1 MAHQPTDPTSIAEI
15 SRRLEL
21 TRRALGLTQVMMG
34 RLMGTISNGQAWG
47 NYESGKRR
55 ISVDHA
61 LALSQN
67 VGLPLDW
74 IYQGRMVNLP
84 PELREKIQHLMLEA
98 PPQTLTRRLRHAGK
112 EPQAG
117 AHARRT
123 STRPGGASRK

>member
-15 SRRLEL
+15 GRRLEL

-34 RLMGTISNGQAWG
+34 RLMGAVSNGQAWG

-67 VGLPLDW
+67 LGLPLDW

-84 PELREKIQHLMLEA
+84 PELREKIQHFMLEA
-98 PPQTLTRRLRHAGK
+98 QPRTLTRRLRPAGK
-112 EPQAG
+112 EPPLG
-117 AHARRT
+117 VPSRRT
-123 STRPGGASRK
+123 STRRGGASRK

>member
-1 MAHQPTDPTSIAEI
+1 MAHQPIDPTSIAEI
-15 SRRLEL
+15 GRRLEL

-34 RLMGTISNGQAWG
+34 RLMGAVSNGQAWG

-67 VGLPLDW
+67 LGLPLDW

-98 PPQTLTRRLRHAGK
+98 QPQTLTRRLRPAGK
-112 EPQAG
+112 EPPLEVPS
-117 AHARRT
+117 RRT
-123 STRPGGASRK
+123 STRRGGASRK

>member
-1 MAHQPTDPTSIAEI
+1 MVRAPSDPTSIAEI

-98 PPQTLTRRLRHAGK
+98 PPQTLTRRLRHAGN
-112 EPQAG
+112 EPPAG
-117 AHARRT
+117 SPARRI
-123 STRPGGASRK
+123 STRRGGASRK

>member
-1 MAHQPTDPTSIAEI
+1 MAHQPIDPTSIAEI
-15 SRRLEL
+15 GRRLEL

-34 RLMGTISNGQAWG
+34 RLMGAVSNGQAWG

-67 VGLPLDW
+67 LGLPLDW

-98 PPQTLTRRLRHAGK
+98 QPQTLTRRLRPAGK
-112 EPQAG
+112 EPPAVSP
-117 AHARRT
+117 ARRT

>member
-1 MAHQPTDPTSIAEI
+1 MAHQPIDPTSIAEI
-15 SRRLEL
+15 GRRLEL
-21 TRRALGLTQVMMG
+21 TRQALGLTQVMMG
-34 RLMGTISNGQAWG
+34 RLMGAVSNGQAWG

-67 VGLPLDW
+67 LGLPLDW

-98 PPQTLTRRLRHAGK
+98 QPQTLTRRLRPAGK
-112 EPQAG
+112 EPPAVSP
-117 AHARRT
+117 ARRT

>member
-1 MAHQPTDPTSIAEI
+1 MAHQPMDPTSIAEI
-15 SRRLEL
+15 GRRLEL
-21 TRRALGLTQVMMG
+21 TRQALGLTQVMMG
-34 RLMGTISNGQAWG
+34 RLMGAVSNGQAWG

-67 VGLPLDW
+67 LGLPLDW

-98 PPQTLTRRLRHAGK
+98 QPQTLTRRLRPAGK
-112 EPQAG
+112 EPPAVSP
-117 AHARRT
+117 ARRT

>member
-1 MAHQPTDPTSIAEI
+1 MAHQPIDPTSIAEI
-15 SRRLEL
+15 GRRLEL
-21 TRRALGLTQVMMG
+21 TRQALGLTQVMMG
-34 RLMGTISNGQAWG
+34 RLMGAVSNGQAWG

-67 VGLPLDW
+67 LGLPLDW

-84 PELREKIQHLMLEA
+84 PELREKIQHFMLEA
-98 PPQTLTRRLRHAGK
+98 QPQTLTRRLRPAGK
-112 EPQAG
+112 EPPAVSP
-117 AHARRT
+117 ARRT